1 MISPPP
7 FSLPYLMKDK
17 KVFVFGYVYIIII
30 AQVFKCSS
38 ASAVALKGVEPRA
51 TSHWRMSPSKQ

>member
-1 MISPPP
+1 MISCP
-7 FSLPYLMKDK
+7 SSDKDE
-17 KVFVFGYVYIIII
+17 KVFVFGHVYIIII